1 LPLGM
6 DAAISSQMPIASRL
20 RPAETFEDGEVVGES
35 DRGQTKGIERIEQV
49 RGRLLAMTPKNFE
62 FFVKDLLL
70 HCGFTDVC
78 VTRFSADG
86 GGDVNAKA
94 GGRFWMFVNTQV
106 LLAKRWLHSAG
117 RKEVAE
123 LRGSLQPFARV
134 TSSSRRG
141 IYCLS

>member
-70 HCGFTDVC
+70 HCPFTDVC

-86 GGDVNAKA
+86 GGDVNAKP
-94 GGRFWMFVNTQV
+94 GGRFWMFVNTHRCCSLSDGCTPPDEKK
-106 LLAKRWLHSAG
+106 LLNCAG
-117 RKEVAE
+117 VCSP
-123 LRGSLQPFARV
+123 LPV
-134 TSSSRRG
+134 
-141 IYCLS
+141 